1 MKLLLAHAY
10 AIADDPRE
18 QELMRPFP
26 PLGLQYLAAFLQGE
40 HEVAIWDPTFGSRAE
55 WSAVLDRERP
65 DVVGFYGHTITRPF
79 VKTMVAEAKGRG
91 VRVVAGGPDPVQYLA
106 EYLGMGVDAVVI
118 GEGEHSF
125 AELLREPDWS
135 PERLATVN
143 GVAFLRADRTVGK
156 APARALIKKLDELP
170 HPRRVRSDMDAYFA
184 AWRARHGQTAMSL
197 TTSRGCPYHCTWCSK
212 QVYGDTFRRRDPDAV
227 IDEMQSVMA
236 QFAPD
241 QLWFVDDMFTINRK
255 WVHRFCTRVVERD
268 ARVPF
273 YVIGRPE
280 TLDLPLVEA
289 MREAGCYRMYVSAES
304 GAQHVLD
311 AMRKESTVEDIERG
325 AGLLRQ
331 AGIELGVFTML
342 GYPGEEKAD
351 ILATRDMLR
360 RMLPEVTLLSVAHP
374 MKGTA
379 FHTLVEEKITG
390 QSAGR
395 LLFEMR
401 HSAELYDVAQ
411 RMIWAD
417 QDLRR
422 TLSSARLGS
431 TTPASVVG
439 VLRAMARYP
448 YWRARFALAE

>member
-1 MKLLLAHAY
+1 M
-10 AIADDPRE
+10 
-18 QELMRPFP
+18 
-26 PLGLQYLAAFLQGE
+26 
-40 HEVAIWDPTFGSRAE
+40 
-55 WSAVLDRERP
+55 
-65 DVVGFYGHTITRPF
+65 
-79 VKTMVAEAKGRG
+79 
-91 VRVVAGGPDPVQYLA
+91 
-106 EYLGMGVDAVVI
+106 
-118 GEGEHSF
+118 
-125 AELLREPDWS
+125 
-135 PERLATVN
+135 
-143 GVAFLRADRTVGK
+143 
-156 APARALIKKLDELP
+156 
-170 HPRRVRSDMDAYFA
+170 
-184 AWRARHGQTAMSL
+184 
-197 TTSRGCPYHCTWCSK
+197 
-212 QVYGDTFRRRDPDAV
+212 
-227 IDEMQSVMA
+227 
-236 QFAPD
+236 
-241 QLWFVDDMFTINRK
+241 
-255 WVHRFCTRVVERD
+255 HRFCTRVVERD

-351 ILATRDMLR
+351 ILATRDLLR

-390 QSAGR
+390 QAAGR

-422 TLSSARLGS
+422 TLSSARLGP